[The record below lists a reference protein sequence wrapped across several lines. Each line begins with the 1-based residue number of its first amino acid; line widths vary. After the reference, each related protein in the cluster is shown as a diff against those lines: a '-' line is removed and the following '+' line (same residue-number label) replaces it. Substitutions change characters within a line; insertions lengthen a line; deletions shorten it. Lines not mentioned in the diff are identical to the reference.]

1 MKSNVRAIA
10 LAAMLAL
17 VGCGD
22 DGVSPGALSQEEA
35 AELASAVFSQ
45 SLAEALA
52 VDVGSPAQTAGG
64 PQLATYSETVE
75 VSGPCPLGGQ
85 VALTGAV
92 DGETDDA
99 TGAGTIDF
107 TLTIAHAACVVQGEQ
122 GTQFTL
128 TGNPSIVLD
137 LSMTTDGQ
145 EGFTLSGS
153 MNGLVDY
160 AIDGG
165 DSGSCQFAYGFSG
178 ESTASGFAFQT
189 TGSVCGVDVS
199 RTVTVSG

>member
-1 MKSNVRAIA
+1 MKSNVRVIA
-10 LAAMLAL
+10 LAAMLTLA
-17 VGCGD
+17 GCGD
-22 DGVSPGALSQEEA
+22 DGVTPNTLSQEQA
-35 AELASAVFSQ
+35 TELASAVFSQ
-45 SLAEALA
+45 SLAEALSL
-52 VDVGSPAQTAGG
+52 DLEWPAQTADG

-85 VALTGAV
+85 VALTGAI

-99 TGAGTIDF
+99 TGAGTFDF
-107 TLTIAHAACVVQGEQ
+107 TLSIAHAACMVQGEQ

-160 AIDGG
+160 AIEGG
-165 DSGSCQFAYGFSG
+165 DNGSCQFAYGFSG
-178 ESTASGFAFQT
+178 ESSASGFAFQT
-189 TGSVCGVDVS
+189 TGTVCGVDVS